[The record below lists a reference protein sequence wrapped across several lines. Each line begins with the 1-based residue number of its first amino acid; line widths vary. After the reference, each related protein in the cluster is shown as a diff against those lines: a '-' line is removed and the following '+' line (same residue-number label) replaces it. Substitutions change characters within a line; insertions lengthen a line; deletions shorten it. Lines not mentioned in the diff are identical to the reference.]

1 MKHSSKPS
9 VSGTSNETFLKTE
22 SASSLQGSAEPSSPD
37 TSISNGSETYPHKID
52 ALKNWFR
59 TRPIVEKFCALPTY
73 IQSWGLTL
81 FFMGTATIIAFCF
94 FHALKNPTANI
105 ALTYILAVFLVARFT
120 DGYSFGLFSSFVG
133 VVCVNFLFTYPY
145 FALDFTMAGYP
156 ITFVAMFS
164 ISSITSAI
172 TSNMKT
178 QARVLAERE
187 KMLMEAEKEKMR
199 ANLLRAISHDLR
211 TPLTSIIGSSTV
223 YLENGSSLPEVE
235 KNALVRHILEDSNW
249 LLNMVENLLSVTR
262 MSGASNIKKE
272 LEAGEEVLSAAA
284 MKFQRHYPATRVE
297 ISAPDTLLM
306 IPMDII
312 LIEQVLINLMENAV
326 QHGKTTTQ
334 ISLRLTRSEDLAVF
348 EVSDDGQGIEPALLP
363 PHLFDGYLTRDQEA
377 ISDKR
382 RNMGIGLS
390 VCKSIVQAHG
400 GTMRASN
407 RPTGGALLQFTL
419 PLEETS
425 HEDQRKSTPD

>member
-1 MKHSSKPS
+1 MTRNTKDQTLR
-9 VSGTSNETFLKTE
+9 GRLRQIFLF
-22 SASSLQGSAEPSSPD
+22 SWRDCAVCVGILAAA
-37 TSISNGSETYPHKID
+37 
-52 ALKNWFR
+52 ALL
-59 TRPIVEKFCALPTY
+59 CALLRMIDSSDVY
-73 IQSWGLTL
+73 V
-81 FFMGTATIIAFCF
+81 
-94 FHALKNPTANI
+94 ALI
-105 ALTYILAVFLVARFT
+105 FECAVVLVSRFT
-120 DGYSFGLFSSFVG
+120 DGYLFGLLASVIGVVG
-133 VVCVNFLFTYPY
+133 VNWIFTYPY
-145 FALDFTMAGYP
+145 MQLNFTISGYP
-156 ITFVAMFS
+156 LGTL
-164 ISSITSAI
+164 T
-172 TSNMKT
+172 T
-178 QARVLAERE
+178 QIKQQEKLRAEAERE
-187 KMLMEAEKEKMR
+187 KMR
-199 ANLLRAISHDLR
+199 GNLLRAVSHDIR
-211 TPLTSIIGSSTV
+211 TPLTAIVGGIDAI
-223 YLENGSSLPEVE
+223 LENGEKLSPETRTSL
-235 KNALVRHILEDSNW
+235 LENMRDESNW
-249 LLNMVENLLSVTR
+249 LIGVVENLLSVTR

-348 EVSDDGQGIEPALLP
+348 EVSDDGQGIAPALL

-400 GTMRASN
+400 GAMRASN

>member
-1 MKHSSKPS
+1 MGEDLMGNTQTKKEPKSLRARLRQLFPFSWRDLG
-9 VSGTSNETFLKTE
+9 VSLGVLSMA
-22 SASSLQGSAEPSSPD
+22 ASL
-37 TSISNGSETYPHKID
+37 
-52 ALKNWFR
+52 
-59 TRPIVEKFCALPTY
+59 CALLRM
-73 IQSWGLTL
+73 IDSSDV
-81 FFMGTATIIAFCF
+81 FV
-94 FHALKNPTANI
+94 ALI
-105 ALTYILAVFLVARFT
+105 FECAVVLVSRFT
-120 DGYSFGLFSSFVG
+120 DGYLFGLLASFLG
-133 VVCVNFLFTYPY
+133 VFGVNWIFTYPY
-145 FALDFTMAGYP
+145 MQLNFTISGYP
-156 ITFVAMFS
+156 LTFLVMLAVS
-164 ISSITSAI
+164 VVVSAL
-172 TSNMKT
+172 TT
-178 QARVLAERE
+178 QIKQQE
-187 KMLMEAEKEKMR
+187 KLRAEAEKEKMR
-199 ANLLRAISHDLR
+199 GNLLRAVSHDIR
-211 TPLTSIIGSSTV
+211 TPLTAIVGGIDAI
-223 YLENGSSLPEVE
+223 LENGEKLSPETRTG
-235 KNALVRHILEDSNW
+235 LLENMRDESNW
-249 LLNMVENLLSVTR
+249 LIGVVENLLSVTR

-334 ISLRLTRSEDLAVF
+334 ISLRLTRSGSFALF

-363 PHLFDGYLTRDQEA
+363 RLFDGYLTRDQES

-400 GTMRASN
+400 GEMRAAN
-407 RPTGGALLQFTL
+407 RPGGGAILQFTL

-425 HEDQRKSTPD
+425 HEDQRESTSD

>member
-1 MKHSSKPS
+1 MLAVS
-9 VSGTSNETFLKTE
+9 VVVS
-22 SASSLQGSAEPSSPD
+22 
-37 TSISNGSETYPHKID
+37 
-52 ALKNWFR
+52 
-59 TRPIVEKFCALPTY
+59 
-73 IQSWGLTL
+73 
-81 FFMGTATIIAFCF
+81 
-94 FHALKNPTANI
+94 
-105 ALTYILAVFLVARFT
+105 ALT
-120 DGYSFGLFSSFVG
+120 
-133 VVCVNFLFTYPY
+133 
-145 FALDFTMAGYP
+145 
-156 ITFVAMFS
+156 
-164 ISSITSAI
+164 
-172 TSNMKT
+172 T
-178 QARVLAERE
+178 QIKQQE
-187 KMLMEAEKEKMR
+187 KLRAEAEKEKMR
-199 ANLLRAISHDLR
+199 GNLLRAVSHDIR
-211 TPLTSIIGSSTV
+211 TPLTAIVGGIDAI
-223 YLENGSSLPEVE
+223 LENGEKLSPETRTSL
-235 KNALVRHILEDSNW
+235 LENMRDESNW
-249 LLNMVENLLSVTR
+249 LIVVVENLLSVTR

-348 EVSDDGQGIEPALLP
+348 EVSDDGQGIAPALL

-400 GTMRASN
+400 GAMRACN
-407 RPTGGALLQFTL
+407 RPAGGALLQFTL

-425 HEDQRKSTPD
+425 HEDQRKSTSD